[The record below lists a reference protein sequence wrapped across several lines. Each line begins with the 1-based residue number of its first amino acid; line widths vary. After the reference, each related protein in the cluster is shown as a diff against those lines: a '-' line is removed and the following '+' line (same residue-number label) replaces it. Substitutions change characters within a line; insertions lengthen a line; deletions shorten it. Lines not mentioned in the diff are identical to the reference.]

1 MLRKRQ
7 ERPRRNRI
15 VSSTRKSVWID
26 YEWQKKR
33 LSQCPTKYET
43 EARRVAE
50 ILGL

>member
-1 MLRKRQ
+1 MLRKYQ
-7 ERPRRNRI
+7 DKPRRNR
-15 VSSTRKSVWID
+15 VTRNTHKSVWLD

-33 LSQCPTKYET
+33 LSQCPIKYET

>member
-1 MLRKRQ
+1 MLRKYQ
-7 ERPRRNRI
+7 DRPRRNR
-15 VSSTRKSVWID
+15 VMRNTRKSVWLD

-50 ILGL
+50 VLGL